1 MTYTHFGA
9 DKIGLFANAGAKPVA
24 DELGPYGQFIGNWEF
39 DNEYRREDGSIE
51 CASGEW
57 RFDWALEGRAVV
69 DVWTYPKRSDRALTG
84 AGPGG
89 LGVTVRTYDADS
101 GTWNVAWS
109 AANGTF
115 LLLKGRRAGEEIVQ
129 EGREADGR
137 IVRWIFSEI
146 SGSAF
151 TWRSESS
158 KDEGKTWTLDQV
170 MKARRVK

>member
-9 DKIGLFANAGAKPVA
+9 DKIGLFASAGAKPVA
-24 DELGPYGQFIGNWEF
+24 DELGLYGQFIGNWEF
-39 DNEYRREDGSIE
+39 DNEYRRENGRVE
-51 CASGEW
+51 HASGEW

-69 DVWTYPKRSDRALTG
+69 DVWTYPKRSDRAL
-84 AGPGG
+84 AGGGPEG

-109 AANGTF
+109 SANGTF

-129 EGREADGR
+129 EGRETDGR

-151 TWRSESS
+151 AWRSESS

-170 MKARRVK
+170 MKARRTK

>member
-1 MTYTHFGA
+1 
-9 DKIGLFANAGAKPVA
+9 
-24 DELGPYGQFIGNWEF
+24 
-39 DNEYRREDGSIE
+39 
-51 CASGEW
+51 
-57 RFDWALEGRAVV
+57 
-69 DVWTYPKRSDRALTG
+69 
-84 AGPGG
+84 
-89 LGVTVRTYDADS
+89 VTVRTYDADS

-170 MKARRVK
+170 MKARRMK